1 MKRIVSIILLIIL
14 ALSSCSHI
22 SSQKE
27 QSSSSPGSLDTFDT
41 EQVLNLSEDQK
52 YDIWDY
58 KDNIVLFLVSNL
70 SKQNPSD
77 INDQLTTTYYEAFI
91 LYDLLNESIVAELP
105 IEKFGILSSA
115 LLAYDGVLF
124 SLFEVTSEKNMES
137 FIYFLN
143 GHEMTS
149 IYQGPYSP
157 FNMGPILYRHDN
169 AVLFSYYD
177 NSENIFGLKK
187 IDSKFNVEPILTF
200 DSEEY
205 DYISDDFRA
214 SEAYYGYMVGKDSC
228 VTFYVGHGTETPI
241 KISLPEDRKI
251 HGFDLN
257 EKYLAVSIAEG
268 SSSKTYPPQIEVFDL
283 QTGKLRF
290 VEESISLPLYF
301 ISLTDNNKMCGFY
314 FSIFKAF
321 NIDNSITE
329 INLDTSAIQG
339 SFFKIFS
346 DNNQFLIVAYGY
358 DVEPKFW
365 RLSFDT

>member
-187 IDSKFNVEPILTF
+187 LIL
-200 DSEEY
+200 
-205 DYISDDFRA
+205 
-214 SEAYYGYMVGKDSC
+214 
-228 VTFYVGHGTETPI
+228 
-241 KISLPEDRKI
+241 SL
-251 HGFDLN
+251 
-257 EKYLAVSIAEG
+257 
-268 SSSKTYPPQIEVFDL
+268 
-283 QTGKLRF
+283 
-290 VEESISLPLYF
+290 
-301 ISLTDNNKMCGFY
+301 M
-314 FSIFKAF
+314 
-321 NIDNSITE
+321 
-329 INLDTSAIQG
+329 
-339 SFFKIFS
+339 
-346 DNNQFLIVAYGY
+346 
-358 DVEPKFW
+358 
-365 RLSFDT
+365 

>member
-91 LYDLLNESIVAELP
+91 LYDLLNESIVTELP

-157 FNMGPILYRHDN
+157 FNMGPIL
-169 AVLFSYYD
+169 VLMQVSFQ
-177 NSENIFGLKK
+177 KMQ
-187 IDSKFNVEPILTF
+187 
-200 DSEEY
+200 
-205 DYISDDFRA
+205 
-214 SEAYYGYMVGKDSC
+214 MVI
-228 VTFYVGHGTETPI
+228 GTY
-241 KISLPEDRKI
+241 SLELQLEVN
-251 HGFDLN
+251 GS
-257 EKYLAVSIAEG
+257 VSLVA
-268 SSSKTYPPQIEVFDL
+268 L
-283 QTGKLRF
+283 F
-290 VEESISLPLYF
+290 VPL
-301 ISLTDNNKMCGFY
+301 L
-314 FSIFKAF
+314 
-321 NIDNSITE
+321 
-329 INLDTSAIQG
+329 
-339 SFFKIFS
+339 
-346 DNNQFLIVAYGY
+346 LIVLASMLQMQI
-358 DVEPKFW
+358 FN
-365 RLSFDT
+365 